1 METLYD
7 RLKPELL
14 GKLMQNRKKYEFS
27 VDRCITLLNS
37 NHRYHDLTIDDAN
50 YISTFVEADWVNAT
64 CIELRHGAYMFNE
77 PKTTNDE

>member
-14 GKLMQNRKKYEFS
+14 GKLMKNRKKYKFA
-27 VDRCITLLNS
+27 VNRCITLLS
-37 NHRYHDLTIDDAN
+37 SKHRYHDLTIDDAN
-50 YISTFVEADWVNAT
+50 YISTFVEADWLNAT
-64 CIELRHGAYMFNE
+64 SIDLRHGGYMFNE